1 MIKNFRDKALELC
14 WRKEQCGKIPANLK
28 RRILMKLDSMDLATC
43 LEDLQTPPSNHL
55 HQLTGNLKGYW
66 AIRVN
71 GPWRLIFRF
80 QEGDI
85 YDVSLEQYH

>member
-1 MIKNFRDKALELC
+1 MINSFKDKALERC
-14 WRKEQCGKIPANLK
+14 WREDECGKIRTNLK

-43 LEDLQTPPSNHL
+43 IEDLQNPPSNHL
-55 HQLTGNLKGYW
+55 HQLTGNLNGYW

-71 GPWRLIFRF
+71 GPWRLIFRWS
-80 QEGDI
+80 EGSI